1 MKYLLLLSL
10 LLSLLPISAIA
21 TDEGT
26 LTPAEVIRFTNEERA
41 KRGLEPLAV
50 DAQLTR
56 AAEAKARD
64 MMAAQYYGHAQWER
78 FIRTS
83 GYNYCSAGENLAL
96 NYTDAGELVTAWLG
110 SPKHRDN
117 LLKSGYREI
126 GVAVVRG
133 RYKTIEEAT
142 FVVQF
147 FGARCR

>member
-1 MKYLLLLSL
+1 MKHLLLALLLSL
-10 LLSLLPISAIA
+10 IPVSAIA
-21 TDEGT
+21 TGEAE
-26 LTPAEVIRFTNEERA
+26 LSPAEVIRLTNQERV
-41 KRGLEPLAV
+41 KRGLEPLRI
-50 DAQLTR
+50 DPQLSR

-64 MMAAQYYGHAQWER
+64 MMAAQYYDHAQWQR

-96 NYTDAGELVTAWLG
+96 NFTDASELVNAWLG
-110 SPKHRDN
+110 SPAHRDN
-117 LLKSGYREI
+117 LLKSRYREI

-133 RYKTIEEAT
+133 RYKTVEDAT

>member
-1 MKYLLLLSL
+1 MKYLLLLAL
-10 LLSLLPISAIA
+10 LFSLLPVSAVA
-21 TDEGT
+21 TDEGS
-26 LTPAEVIRFTNEERA
+26 LTPAEVIRFTNQERV
-41 KRGLEPLAV
+41 KRGLPPLAI
-50 DAQLTR
+50 DPQLTS

-64 MMAAQYYGHAQWER
+64 MMEAQYYDHAQWER

-96 NYTDAGELVTAWLG
+96 NYTDAGELVTDWLG
-110 SPKHRDN
+110 SPRHRDN
-117 LLKSGYREI
+117 LLKSSYREI

-133 RYKTIEEAT
+133 RYKTIEDAT